1 MDKEQKHFLKELVDN
16 PSPSGYE
23 TSVSNIWKN
32 RLKGVAQHIYSDLH
46 GNSIAVIN
54 EDKKPKIMI
63 AGHCDEIGLMV
74 NYIDDN
80 GFIFFRAVG
89 GYDRHILPGTRVKI
103 WTKEGPVLGVI
114 GRKAIHFLEDE
125 EKNKVAKLENMW
137 IDIGA
142 KGKKEALEMVSV
154 GDFATIDLYFE
165 ELKTGLFVARGF
177 DDRIGAFV
185 AAETLIAL
193 KHKKVKPAVYA
204 VATVQEEIGL
214 RGATTSTYHIN
225 PDIGFAID
233 VEFSSDHPDVN
244 KRVLGDIKLGEGPVI
259 LRGPNIN
266 PNLFKLIV
274 DTAKEENIKIQIMA
288 APGRTG
294 TDANVMQLTRGG
306 VATAIIGI
314 PNRYMHTPV
323 EMIHPDDVDAAIKLL
338 TEVILRIKE
347 RDAFII

>member
-1 MDKEQKHFLKELVDN
+1 MDKEQKNFLRELVDN

-23 TSVSNIWKN
+23 TPVSNIWKK
-32 RLKGVAQHIYSDLH
+32 RLKGIAQHIYGDLH

-54 EDKKPKIMI
+54 EDKKPKIML
-63 AGHCDEIGLMV
+63 AGHCDEIGLMI

-80 GFIFFRAVG
+80 GFLFFKSIG
-89 GYDRHILPGTRVKI
+89 GYDRHILPGSRVKI
-103 WTKEGPVLGVI
+103 WTKDESILGVI
-114 GRKAIHFLEDE
+114 GRKAIHFLEEE
-125 EKNKVAKLENMW
+125 EKSKVARFENMW

-142 KGKKEALEMVSV
+142 KNKKEAEEMVSI
-154 GDFATIDLYFE
+154 GDVATIDCYFE
-165 ELKTGLFVARGF
+165 ELKTGPFIARGF

-185 AAETLIAL
+185 AAETLISL
-193 KHKKVKPAVYA
+193 KHKKVKSAIYA

-225 PDIGFAID
+225 PDLGFAID
-233 VEFSSDHPDVN
+233 VEFTSDHPDVN
-244 KRVLGDIKLGEGPVI
+244 KRILGDVKLGEGPVV

-266 PNLFKLIV
+266 PKLFNLIIN
-274 DTAKEENIKIQIMA
+274 TAKEEKIKIQVMA

-323 EMIHPDDVDAAIKLL
+323 EMIHPDDVTGAIKLL

-347 RDAFII
+347 RDYFII